1 MTGPAVTGGAVTG
14 DNGAGAAR
22 PAVARIAMWSGP
34 RTISTALM
42 RSFENRADTVVVD
55 EPLYSFYLTHSG
67 VVHPGQD
74 EIVASMPSGWAEVL
88 DGLSHAPLPD
98 GKTVYYQKHMT
109 HHLLPELDREALRP
123 LRHAFLIR
131 DPRQLLASY
140 ARVRSEPVLAD
151 LGLEQQLEIFRLVGG
166 PVVDAADILR
176 LPAVML
182 EALCDALGVPFDPAM
197 LSWPAGPRPTDGVWA
212 PHWYDGVWKSTGFG
226 PYREPADD
234 LPAALEPL
242 ARQCRPFYDEMYDRR
257 LVP

>member
-1 MTGPAVTGGAVTG
+1 VTAGGGAG
-14 DNGAGAAR
+14 

-34 RTISTALM
+34 RTISTALL
-42 RSFENRADTVVVD
+42 RAWENRADTVVVD

-74 EIVASMPSGWAEVL
+74 EIVASMSPDWAEVL
-88 DGLSHAPLPD
+88 DGLSSGPLPA

-109 HHLLPELDREALRP
+109 HHLLPEVDRGALRG

-140 ARVRSEPVLAD
+140 ARVRAEPVLAD

-166 PVVDAADILR
+166 PVIDAADVLR
-176 LPAVML
+176 QPAAML

-212 PHWYDGVWKSTGFG
+212 RYWYDGVRKSTGFG
-226 PYREPADD
+226 PYREPSGD
-234 LPAALEPL
+234 LPAVLEPL
-242 ARQCRPFYDEMYDRR
+242 ALECRPFYGEMYDQR
-257 LVP
+257 LAP

>member
-1 MTGPAVTGGAVTG
+1 VTG
-14 DNGAGAAR
+14 DGDGDGDAG

-34 RTISTALM
+34 RTISTALL
-42 RSFENRADTVVVD
+42 RAWENRADTVVVD
-55 EPLYSFYLTHSG
+55 EPLYSYYLTHSG

-74 EIVASMPSGWAEVL
+74 EIVASMSPDWAEVF
-88 DGLSHAPLPD
+88 GELSSGPLPA

-109 HHLLPELDREALRP
+109 HHLLPEVDRGALRG

-176 LPAVML
+176 RPAVML
-182 EALCDALGVPFDPAM
+182 EALCDALGVPFDPVM

-226 PYREPADD
+226 PYREPSVD
-234 LPAALEPL
+234 LPASLEPL
-242 ARQCRPFYDEMYDRR
+242 ARQCRPFYDEMYDQR
-257 LVP
+257 LTP

>member
-1 MTGPAVTGGAVTG
+1 VTG
-14 DNGAGAAR
+14 DGGAG

-42 RSFENRADTVVVD
+42 RSWENRADTVVVD
-55 EPLYSFYLTHSG
+55 EPLYAFYLTHCE
-67 VVHPGQD
+67 VLHPAQD
-74 EIVASMPSGWAEVL
+74 EIVASMSPDWREVL
-88 DGLSHAPLPD
+88 DELSHAPLPA

-109 HHLLPELDREALRP
+109 HHLLPEVDRDALRP

-140 ARVRSEPVLAD
+140 ARVRAEPVLAD
-151 LGLEQQLEIFRLVGG
+151 LGLAQQLEIFRLVGG
-166 PVVDAADILR
+166 PVIDAGDVLR
-176 LPAVML
+176 QPRAML
-182 EALCDALGVPFDPAM
+182 EALCDALGVPFDPSM

-212 PHWYDGVWKSTGFG
+212 RHWYDRVWKSTGFG

-242 ARQCRPFYDEMYDRR
+242 AAACRPFYDEMYARR
-257 LVP
+257 LTP

>member
-1 MTGPAVTGGAVTG
+1 VSGDGGTG
-14 DNGAGAAR
+14 

-42 RSFENRADTVVVD
+42 RSWENRADTVVVD
-55 EPLYSFYLTHSG
+55 EPLYAFYLTHSS
-67 VVHPGQD
+67 VLHPAQD
-74 EIVASMPSGWAEVL
+74 EIVASMSPDWREVL
-88 DGLSHAPLPD
+88 GELSSAPLPA

-109 HHLLPELDREALRP
+109 HHLLPEVDRDALRP

-140 ARVRSEPVLAD
+140 ARVRAEPVLAD
-151 LGLEQQLEIFRLVGG
+151 LGLPQQLEIFRLVGG
-166 PVVDAADILR
+166 PVIDAGDVLR
-176 LPAVML
+176 QPRAML
-182 EALCDALGVPFDPAM
+182 EALCDALGVPFDPSM

-212 PHWYDGVWKSTGFG
+212 RHWYDGVWKSTGFG

-242 ARQCRPFYDEMYDRR
+242 ARECRPFYEEMYGAR
-257 LVP
+257 LTP